1 MKIASRSGE
10 AVLNRNGMATIS
22 EKLKLSLDECRML
35 VLGTQVLISLQFDLA
50 FQTGF
55 PEAPPVA
62 RQLVAVGLAF
72 LLATFV
78 LLLWGPAYHRITCGG
93 NISDEAQEFMI
104 WTMCSALAPL
114 AVALG
119 IDAFIAFDM
128 VCGTL
133 TGIVVGSIVF
143 IFCCTAWYAFG
154 MLARRAHPE
163 EVERVMKDKAQEE
176 SRGSL
181 NERVTQVM
189 TEARVVL
196 PGAQAMLGFQFIT
209 FFERSFEALPN
220 YIKGVHLA
228 CASLI
233 ALTVVLLMTPAA
245 FHRVAERGEESER
258 LVRVAA
264 GCVVGA
270 MIPLAAGMS
279 GDFFVIVMK
288 ITASVPLALAAGS
301 ITLVVFLGLWFG
313 YTFLRRL
320 RNPYVGQIQVARRI
334 RESPPIR

>member
-1 MKIASRSGE
+1 M
-10 AVLNRNGMATIS
+10 
-22 EKLKLSLDECRML
+22 
-35 VLGTQVLISLQFDLA
+35 
-50 FQTGF
+50 
-55 PEAPPVA
+55 PVA

-72 LLATFV
+72 LLTTFV
-78 LLLWGPAYHRITCGG
+78 LLLWGPAYHRITCRG

-143 IFCCTAWYAFG
+143 IFCCAAWYAFG
-154 MLARRAHPE
+154 MLARRLHPE
-163 EVERVMKDKAQEE
+163 EVARVMKDKAKEE

-181 NERVTQVM
+181 HDRVNQVM

-209 FFERSFEALPN
+209 FFEKSFQALPSA
-220 YIKGVHLA
+220 IKGVHLA

-245 FHRVAERGEESER
+245 FHRVAEGGEESER

-264 GCVVGA
+264 RCVVGA
-270 MIPLAAGMS
+270 MIPLAMGMS
-279 GDFFVIVMK
+279 GDFFVIIMK
-288 ITASVPLALAAGS
+288 ITQSMPLAIAGS
-301 ITLVVFLGLWFG
+301 SLTLLVFLGLWFG
-313 YTFLRRL
+313 YTLLRRRQNSPEPRSL
-320 RNPYVGQIQVARRI
+320 GAVAHQG
-334 RESPPIR
+334 

>member
-1 MKIASRSGE
+1 
-10 AVLNRNGMATIS
+10 MATIS

-93 NISDEAQEFMI
+93 SISNEAQEFMI
-104 WTMCSALAPL
+104 WTLCSALAPL
-114 AVALG
+114 ALALG

-128 VCGTL
+128 VCGSV
-133 TGIVVGSIVF
+133 TGIIVGSCVF
-143 IFCCTAWYAFG
+143 IFCCMAWYAFG
-154 MLARRAHPE
+154 MMARRLHPE
-163 EVERVMKDKAQEE
+163 EVGQVMKDPSKDE

-181 NERVTQVM
+181 HDRVNQVM

-209 FFERSFEALPN
+209 FFEKSFQELPSA
-220 YIKGVHLA
+220 IKGVHLA

-245 FHRVAERGEESER
+245 FHRVAEGGEESER

-264 GCVVGA
+264 RCVVGA
-270 MIPLAAGMS
+270 MIPLALGMS
-279 GDFFVIVMK
+279 GDFFVIVVK
-288 ITASVPLALAAGS
+288 ITQSVPLAIAAGG
-301 ITLVVFLGLWFG
+301 ITLVVFSALWFG
-313 YTFLRRL
+313 YTLFRRR
-320 RNPYVGQIQVARRI
+320 RNSTDSSRVEAVPHPG
-334 RESPPIR
+334 